1 MNTSSVGLQDYAGL
15 RGFGGP
21 EDIAEIAELR
31 KAISAGSDINS
42 PGAVPGSGFA
52 LRPESLEATLKV
64 TTFNMDDAVLWQ
76 NVTKLPAFNTIE
88 EHNRLESYGAGVAA
102 FVGEGDLPEADD
114 ATYTR
119 NYTAMKYLGTTRAVT
134 WQASIVRPAH
144 GPIVA
149 QETVNGTA
157 WIIRQLER
165 ALMFGDST
173 KVPVQFDGL
182 ERIISTGA
190 PNPALNVFDL
200 RGRPLSEDVVNDGA
214 LVLKS
219 EPNYGRG
226 TDLYMADGAF
236 GDLAKQFYPMQR
248 LPIQPQGGWANGMV
262 GLNIKGM
269 WSQFGPIAF
278 NPSTFI
284 QFGPLA
290 SASATGVA
298 GKVASAPTESVA
310 PAAGALGGGET
321 SYFAATDAGDY
332 RYRVAAFNRYGR
344 SASVAMTGPVTVA
357 ANQKVTMTVADG
369 AVAGT
374 AFELYRSDVNG
385 AAGTERLCFTAARTG
400 ATTVLTDFNRYLPGM
415 SKAFLLQNN
424 LDFWAFKQ
432 LSPFTKIP
440 LATIDAS
447 IRWMQLIAG
456 APQVYAPGR
465 GLLFINVG
473 RAPASAGLNNAALN
487 SLY

>member
-1 MNTSSVGLQDYAGL
+1 MNTSFVGLQDYAGL

-21 EDIAEIAELR
+21 DDMAELR
-31 KAISAGSDINS
+31 KALTAGSDINS

-64 TTFNMDDAVLWQ
+64 TTYSMDDAVLWQ

-119 NYTAMKYLGTTRAVT
+119 NYTAVKYMGTTRAVS
-134 WQASIVRPAH
+134 WQASLVKPAH
-144 GPIVA
+144 GNLVA
-149 QETVNGTA
+149 QETVNGTV

-165 ALMFGDST
+165 ALLFGDAA
-173 KVPVQFDGL
+173 KIPVQFDGM
-182 ERIISTGA
+182 EKAVTSGA
-190 PNPALNVFDL
+190 PSPTLNTVDL
-200 RGRPLSEDVVNDGA
+200 RGRPMSEDAINDA
-214 LVLKS
+214 CLIVKS
-219 EPNYGRG
+219 EPNYGRA
-226 TDLYMADGAF
+226 TDLILPDGAF
-236 GDLAKQFYPMQR
+236 SDLAKQFYPMQR

-262 GLNIKGM
+262 GLNIQGM
-269 WSQFGPIAF
+269 WSQFGPIKF
-278 NPSTFI
+278 NASTFM
-284 QFGPLA
+284 QFGPA
-290 SASATGVA
+290 APSSSTGVA
-298 GKVASAPTESVA
+298 GKVAAAPTESVA

-321 SYFAATDAGDY
+321 SYFGAGDAGDY
-332 RYRVAAFNRYGR
+332 RYKVAALNRYGR
-344 SASVAMTGPVTVA
+344 STSVTMTGPVTVA

-369 AVAGT
+369 AVPGT
-374 AFELYRSDVNG
+374 CFELYRTEKDG
-385 AAGTERLCFTAARTG
+385 AAGTERLCFTTARTG
-400 ATTVLTDFNRYLPGM
+400 ATTVLTDFNSYLPGM
-415 SKAFLLQNN
+415 AKAVLWQNN

-447 IRWMQLIAG
+447 IRWMQMLAG
-456 APQVYAPGR
+456 APQFYAPGR
-465 GLLFINVG
+465 AVVFKNVG
-473 RAPASAGLNNAALN
+473 RAPGSAGVNNAQLN